1 MSPARAV
8 YFSHGRE
15 SGPWG
20 TKIRRLAQ
28 VAEGRGFGV
37 ESIDYQDLR
46 DPDAR
51 VQRLLASGA
60 EGAGYVVLVGS
71 SMGGYVATVASG
83 VLKPKGL
90 FLMAPALY
98 VAGYADQDPVPHADL
113 VAIVHGWRDE
123 TIPVENSIRFAQKHR
138 AQLHLVDGDHRLM
151 EQLEWIAALFSAFL
165 ERIDPPEPGAPGYG
179 GLQID

>member
-1 MSPARAV
+1 VARAV

-28 VAEGRGFGV
+28 VAEGRGFAV
-37 ESIDYQDLR
+37 ESIDYRDLR

-51 VQRLLASGA
+51 AQRLLASGA
-60 EGAGYVVLVGS
+60 AGVDCLVLAGS
-71 SMGGYVATVASG
+71 SMGGYVATVTSA

-123 TIPVENSIRFAQKHR
+123 TIPVENSIRFARKHR

-151 EQLEWIAALFSAFL
+151 EQLEWIAALFGAFL
-165 ERIDPPEPGAPGYG
+165 DRLNPAGP
-179 GLQID
+179 